1 MIRLANEKGIP
12 IRFLYQKIF
21 VIYMAVLIIGN
32 TFQLEP
38 PYYIILIVSILTV
51 FFSSKNISQTYVRQ
65 YLFIISFAF
74 YGIIVALIT
83 EGGFGGALTIVTG
96 LMVLYASQQ
105 IKFDKYDIAI
115 LAIVMLI
122 SIAYWVYKSPTYY
135 SEFFYNQWKGDNTY
149 TNSNGVGHYLAYEG
163 SFLFMILSIG
173 TKRWM
178 KWAKWGLVII
188 CLWGCYNVKARMALV
203 TLFLFIFV
211 NLIAKNKKYRK
222 GIVKSFLIFSI
233 ILEVIFPFIYL
244 LLYKSGIGNT
254 IKFFGL
260 AEKGLYSGREQIWK
274 SAFDTMNTL
283 PSIMFGIG
291 SKHDFWK
298 EGLLNMHN
306 NAMNLLVVVGVLGLI
321 VYFVYLVIY
330 INKKFD
336 FINASEIQWQC
347 LIFFI
352 CIMVEGTT
360 DITIFYNPF
369 LTFYFVPLGI
379 ALNKNYTMN
388 DI

>member
-1 MIRLANEKGIP
+1 
-12 IRFLYQKIF
+12 
-21 VIYMAVLIIGN
+21 
-32 TFQLEP
+32 
-38 PYYIILIVSILTV
+38 
-51 FFSSKNISQTYVRQ
+51 
-65 YLFIISFAF
+65 
-74 YGIIVALIT
+74 
-83 EGGFGGALTIVTG
+83 
-96 LMVLYASQQ
+96 
-105 IKFDKYDIAI
+105 
-115 LAIVMLI
+115 
-122 SIAYWVYKSPTYY
+122 
-135 SEFFYNQWKGDNTY
+135 
-149 TNSNGVGHYLAYEG
+149 
-163 SFLFMILSIG
+163 
-173 TKRWM
+173 
-178 KWAKWGLVII
+178 
-188 CLWGCYNVKARMALV
+188 MALV

-244 LLYKSGIGNT
+244 LLYKSGIGNN

-330 INKKFD
+330 INKKF
-336 FINASEIQWQC
+336 
-347 LIFFI
+347 
-352 CIMVEGTT
+352 
-360 DITIFYNPF
+360 Y
-369 LTFYFVPLGI
+369 
-379 ALNKNYTMN
+379 K
-388 DI
+388 